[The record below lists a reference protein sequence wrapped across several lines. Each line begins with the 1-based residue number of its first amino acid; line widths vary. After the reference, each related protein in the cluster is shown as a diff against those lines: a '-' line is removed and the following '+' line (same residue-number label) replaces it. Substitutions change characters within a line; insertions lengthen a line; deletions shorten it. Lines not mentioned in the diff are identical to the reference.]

1 MKTED
6 QTLAWVIAMFEVP
19 GPAQARRWSG
29 TYAHRTR
36 FLFFKPKARHKEEA

>member
-6 QTLAWVIAMFEVP
+6 QTLAWVIALFEDP
-19 GPAQARRWSG
+19 GPYLARRWSG